1 MDHNLWYIIST
12 MVNVMVRLYDQ
23 LLWDQLA
30 VKLQNLNCPIDVLVF
45 CCILILKIQ
54 QPPL

>member
-30 VKLQNLNCPIDVLVF
+30 VKLQNLNCPMY
-45 CCILILKIQ
+45 
-54 QPPL
+54 